1 MYLIKRFGL
10 EKSWNALQIM
20 RKSPSSKQKKS
31 TLNDLIIK
39 LDKTGSTDRSSATG
53 RPCYA
58 RTRKHRGCLTRRS
71 TSGWT
76 QFHWSLTLEDTMYTI
91 FTNIAYFGLCQ
102 TFLQLVNDVQSCVI
116 FTHICLLVFYFL
128 NYLNKMNEF
137 VVNEISD

>member
-1 MYLIKRFGL
+1 MYLIKRFRL
-10 EKSWNALQIM
+10 EKSWNALHIM
-20 RKSPSSKQKKS
+20 RKSPSSKQNKS

-76 QFHWSLTLEDTMYTI
+76 QFHQSLRLKDTMNTI
-91 FTNIAYFGLCQ
+91 FTNIAYSGLCQ

-137 VVNEISD
+137 VVNEFSD